1 MKKILVTFLTLC
13 LVSLPL
19 HSEKNG
25 KKEEKSF
32 LDRGKK
38 LFGEKVE
45 SGKKLL
51 DEKVESG
58 KKLLDE
64 KVKGNQDLKGQT
76 KNWVKGDIENIGDWE
91 YKIVAFGDKAH
102 VELEKELNQLGKSRW
117 QCFWVEPTGKDKVF
131 YFKRSKISYMQK
143 MPAGSLLEII
153 GDLRDK

>member
-13 LVSLPL
+13 LVSLHL

-64 KVKGNQDLKGQT
+64 KVKGNKDLKGQT